1 MREINVSALTDVIE
15 RLCMEANEHLPEDV
29 KCAIKECRACEDGE
43 IAKGVLDNIIENFE
57 IADRE
62 NVPICQDT
70 GMACV
75 FLEIGQDV
83 HLVGGDLTEAV
94 NEGVRRGYDKGYL
107 RKSVVKDPVRRGNTG
122 DNTPAMLYT
131 EIVPGENVKV
141 TVGPKGFGSENM
153 SAIRMFKPSAGLQGI
168 KDFIIETVE
177 AAGPNPCP
185 PMVVGVGIGGTF
197 DKAALLAKKA
207 LMRPLDSSN
216 PDPFYADLEREMLE
230 KINELG
236 IGPQG
241 FGGRTTAIGL
251 NIETLPTHIAGMP
264 CAININCHVTRHKT
278 EVIYMPRKIT
288 LPLTEELAR
297 SLHAGEEVLLTGTI
311 YTSRDA
317 GHKRMCEALARGEE
331 LPFDPKDATIYYVGP
346 TPAKPGQVI
355 GSAGPTTSGRMDAY
369 APTMMSVGARGMI
382 GKGAR
387 LPEVVEAMKKYGGV
401 YFGAIGGAG
410 ALLAKCIKKAELIA
424 YEDLGAEA
432 LRRLYVEDMPLV
444 VIIDSE
450 GNNLYEGGRRTY
462 LRNRK

>member
-1 MREINVSALTDVIE
+1 MQGSKEPVTIEENIQQVKADIRSLIRCLRITIMQVRLPYLHDPVKNAHGLLNMTGGKEMREIEVSMLTDAIE
-15 RLCMEANEHLPEDV
+15 KLCIEANEHLPSDV
-29 KCAIKECRACEDGE
+29 REAIKSCRASEDGE

-83 HLVGGDLTEAV
+83 HFVGGDLTDAI

-122 DNTPAMLYT
+122 DNTPAMIYT
-131 EIVPGENVKV
+131 EIVPGEQVKV

-153 SAIRMFKPSAGLQGI
+153 SAIRMFKPSAGLQCI

-177 AAGPNPCP
+177 NAGPNPCP

-216 PDPFYADLEREMLE
+216 PDPYYADLEKEMLE
-230 KINELG
+230 KINQLG

-251 NIETLPTHIAGMP
+251 NIETMPTHIAGMP

-278 EVIYMPRKIT
+278 EVI
-288 LPLTEELAR
+288 
-297 SLHAGEEVLLTGTI
+297 
-311 YTSRDA
+311 
-317 GHKRMCEALARGEE
+317 
-331 LPFDPKDATIYYVGP
+331 
-346 TPAKPGQVI
+346 
-355 GSAGPTTSGRMDAY
+355 
-369 APTMMSVGARGMI
+369 
-382 GKGAR
+382 
-387 LPEVVEAMKKYGGV
+387 
-401 YFGAIGGAG
+401 
-410 ALLAKCIKKAELIA
+410 
-424 YEDLGAEA
+424 
-432 LRRLYVEDMPLV
+432 
-444 VIIDSE
+444 
-450 GNNLYEGGRRTY
+450 
-462 LRNRK
+462 